1 MPKQRVNYVCQS
13 CGSIYTKWT
22 GRCDN
27 CGEWNKIIEEIIN
40 SGVGAGPKSVL
51 ATGKPAN
58 LANLS
63 GKAEDAVRII
73 SGIKELDRV
82 SGGGFVKGSTL
93 LVGGDPG
100 IGKSTLLLQAASA
113 LANRGRSIIY
123 ISGEEAIA
131 QVQLRAKRLG
141 LEKSAVKLASE
152 TNVETILATLE
163 NEKNIDLVI
172 IDSIQTLWTER
183 IESTPGTVTQVRTS
197 AQALTRFAKKSG
209 ASVILVG
216 HVTKDGQ
223 IAGPKLVEHMVDG
236 VIYFEGDNSHSYRIL
251 RAVKNRYGA
260 TDEIGVFEM
269 TQNGLNEVNNPSSLF
284 LDQRDDGASGS
295 AVFAGIEG
303 TRPILVEIQALV
315 APSPLGTPRRTV
327 VGWDSSRLAMIIA
340 VLETHC
346 GVKIGANDIYLNIAG
361 GLKIT
366 EPAADMAVA
375 AALISSLSGSPLQRE
390 AVFFGEISLSGAIR
404 PVIHAPLRLKEA
416 AKLGFNCAFS
426 GKLHTQKQKI
436 SGIKLVEFD
445 NLLSLVGAISGK
457 NK

>member
-13 CGSIYTKWT
+13 CGSIYTKWA